1 MPPVA
6 AIEIADLRVQY
17 GEVTAVDGL
26 SFSVD
31 AGRVLALLGPNGAGK
46 TTTVETLEGYR
57 RPTSGT
63 VRVLG
68 LDPIGEHAALV
79 PQIGVMLQ
87 RGGIYPG
94 MPAGEAVRLFAAYY
108 NDPEDPVELMVRVGL
123 HGVAR
128 TPWRRLSG
136 GEQQRL
142 SLALAMVGRP
152 RVAFLDEPTAGMDP
166 AARQV
171 LWGIVRELRDRGVCV
186 LLTTHYLE
194 EAERLAD
201 AGGGHAG
208 GPDGVGRGA
217 GDQVRGTGGHRRGRA
232 RFGPGGGGSG
242 GKPGRVPG
250 TGRGHAAAGGGPDRM
265 AGRARRGPRR
275 PAGGA
280 GDAGGRVPATDGRTG
295 WERGGRAA
303 ARSPDAAGGHG
314 VRALVAQA
322 RAEVAMTLRRGE
334 SILLA
339 VGIPV
344 LLLVFFS
351 VVKVLPKDPAAR
363 NEVSF
368 LAPGILALAVMSTAM
383 VSLGIATGFE
393 RSYGV
398 LKRLGTTP
406 LSRPALLAAK
416 TVAIVVVE
424 AAQIVVLV
432 PVGVALGWSPKGGG
446 LVALAAVALGTIA
459 FAGLGLLMAGT
470 LRAEVTLAAANG
482 LYLALLL
489 LGGMV
494 VPLAKLPGA
503 LRAVARVL
511 PSGALSD
518 ALHSA
523 LGTGAG
529 VPGRAWVVLVV
540 WAVLAPAA
548 AAATFRWE

>member
-1 MPPVA
+1 VPPVA

-201 AGGGHAG
+201 AVVIVDRGRKVAEGTPAALMASGGAREIRFG
-208 GPDGVGRGA
+208 GPAGIDVDALGSALEAAVLEESPGEYLVRAEATPQRVAALTGWLAERDVALADLRAGRETLEDVFLRLTGAPGGNEAVGP
-217 GDQVRGTGGHRRGRA
+217 RRGR
-232 RFGPGGGGSG
+232 R
-242 GKPGRVPG
+242 
-250 TGRGHAAAGGGPDRM
+250 T
-265 AGRARRGPRR
+265 RR
-275 PAGGA
+275 
-280 GDAGGRVPATDGRTG
+280 
-295 WERGGRAA
+295 
-303 ARSPDAAGGHG
+303 
-314 VRALVAQA
+314 
-322 RAEVAMTLRRGE
+322 
-334 SILLA
+334 
-339 VGIPV
+339 
-344 LLLVFFS
+344 
-351 VVKVLPKDPAAR
+351 
-363 NEVSF
+363 
-368 LAPGILALAVMSTAM
+368 
-383 VSLGIATGFE
+383 
-393 RSYGV
+393 
-398 LKRLGTTP
+398 
-406 LSRPALLAAK
+406 
-416 TVAIVVVE
+416 
-424 AAQIVVLV
+424 
-432 PVGVALGWSPKGGG
+432 
-446 LVALAAVALGTIA
+446 
-459 FAGLGLLMAGT
+459 AGT
-470 LRAEVTLAAANG
+470 A
-482 LYLALLL
+482 
-489 LGGMV
+489 
-494 VPLAKLPGA
+494 
-503 LRAVARVL
+503 
-511 PSGALSD
+511 
-518 ALHSA
+518 
-523 LGTGAG
+523 
-529 VPGRAWVVLVV
+529 
-540 WAVLAPAA
+540 
-548 AAATFRWE
+548 